1 MNDDDRFL
9 LDLVCGDLDETD
21 PTVRARLDADPR
33 LRARL
38 DAMRAVE
45 RDIAAAS
52 AASDE
57 LTAEARDLVH
67 PDDRTRVALA
77 LRAAPRR
84 GRRAWWLAAAGV
96 AAISLLVLLR
106 HGAPPV
112 DGRLGST
119 SDVELR
125 HEGARWTV
133 VVRDALPPGTSYHL
147 RLELADGSSMTASA
161 EARTWQFPDAWNQA
175 VGRVQ
180 AGRLVVEWD
189 DGTGLLVRRVL
200 SLP

>member
-1 MNDDDRFL
+1 MRDDDRFL
-9 LDLVCGDLDETD
+9 LDLVCGDLAETD
-21 PTVRARLDADPR
+21 PAVRARLDADPR

-45 RDIAAAS
+45 RDISAAR

-67 PDDRTRVALA
+67 PDDRARVALA
-77 LRAAPRR
+77 LHAPRR
-84 GRRAWWLAAAGV
+84 RRGAWWLAAAGV
-96 AAISLLVLLR
+96 VAISVYVLLQ
-106 HGAPPV
+106 HDASAV

-119 SDVELR
+119 SDVELQQD
-125 HEGARWTV
+125 GARWTV
-133 VVRDALPPGTSYHL
+133 VVHDALPPGARYHL
-147 RLELADGSSMTASA
+147 RLELADGSALTASA

-175 VGRVQ
+175 VRVR

>member
-9 LDLVCGDLDETD
+9 LDLVCGDLDESD
-21 PTVRARLDADPR
+21 PTVRARLAAGC

-45 RDIAAAS
+45 RDISAAG

-57 LTAEARDLVH
+57 LIAEARDLVH

-96 AAISLLVLLR
+96 AAISLLVLLQ

-133 VVRDALPPGTSYHL
+133 VVRDALPPGTSYDL

-175 VGRVQ
+175 VRVQ